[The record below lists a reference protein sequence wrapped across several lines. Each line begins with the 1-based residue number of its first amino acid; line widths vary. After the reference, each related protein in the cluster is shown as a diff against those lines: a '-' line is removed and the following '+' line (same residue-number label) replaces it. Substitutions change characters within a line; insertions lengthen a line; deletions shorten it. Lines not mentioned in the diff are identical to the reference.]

1 MDKPGKK
8 FEEQWSREWDEIT
21 RFLNP
26 RKPSIPEDGMYTYQK
41 SNKEWAI
48 HGYDIKKVPKELYGA
63 ICKLRAYESTGFQPD
78 NIIKAMTEAEERAN
92 IIMAAVPQDVAEVK
106 RLQRL
111 RKQYEN
117 RKQMFYE
124 SGKFDMAEKYAAKIT
139 EIDEALK
146 EAVGGEE
153 IE

>member
-1 MDKPGKK
+1 MSKSEDT
-8 FEEQWSREWDEIT
+8 FEKQWSREWDEIT

-26 RKPSIPEDGMYTYQK
+26 HKPSIPKDGMYTYQK

-63 ICKLRAYESTGFQPD
+63 LCKLRAYESTGYQPD
-78 NIIKAMTEAEERAN
+78 DIIKAMTEAEERAN

-106 RLQRL
+106 RL